1 MIAGKGAPDRA
12 LTEEQVREIIA
23 QGIPVSAVEGKRVLT
38 LTPDATRTCPLP
50 MMVRAL
56 LEHVAPHAECLDF
69 MAALGTHQPLSDDE
83 LLGLY
88 GLDKAEKAAT
98 WPEVKLLNHR
108 WDLDGVLTKVGRI
121 SSAKVA
127 EITGGLFHEG
137 VDVVINKA
145 VHDYD
150 LILILGPVFPH
161 EVAGFS
167 GGNKYLFPGIAGG
180 DFLHFTH
187 WLGAVVTCWDT
198 IGIRRTPVR
207 ACIDHAASLV
217 PTPRLTLSMVVK
229 SKTELAGLYVGE
241 TDASWSAA
249 TELSAQMHI
258 VFKDKP
264 FHTVLGTAAPMYNE
278 LWVAGK
284 VMYKLEPVV
293 ADGGTLII
301 YGEHID
307 RVSDTWGE
315 QIEKIGYHTR
325 DYFLKRMDQFR
336 SIPGGVLAHST
347 HVRGL
352 GEFDDGVEKPRI
364 DIVLATSIP
373 PDVCER
379 INMGYMDPK
388 SIDIES
394 YRGREQDGVLLVEN
408 AGEVLHRLKPTA

>member
-1 MIAGKGAPDRA
+1 MIAGKGNPSTA
-12 LTEEQVREIIA
+12 LSEAEVRDIIFR
-23 QGIPVSAVEGKRVLT
+23 GIPVSAVEGKRVLT

-56 LEHVAPHAECLDF
+56 LDHVGPHAKQLDF
-69 MAALGTHQPLSDDE
+69 MAALGTHQPLTDAE
-83 LLGLY
+83 LHALY
-88 GLDKAEKAAT
+88 GLDAAEKAVK
-98 WPEVKLLNHR
+98 WPETRLLNHR
-108 WDLDGVLTKVGRI
+108 WDIEGTLTSVGRI
-121 SSAKVA
+121 TSGEIA
-127 EITGGLFHEG
+127 EITNGLFHEG
-137 VDVVINKA
+137 VNVVINKA

-180 DFLHFTH
+180 EFLHFTH
-187 WLGAVVTCWDT
+187 LLGAIITCWDT
-198 IGIRRTPVR
+198 IGIQRTPVR
-207 ACIDHAASLV
+207 ACIDRAASLV
-217 PTPRLTLSMVVK
+217 STPRLTLSMVVK

-249 TELSAQMHI
+249 TELSARMHI
-258 VFKDKP
+258 VYKDKP

-301 YGEHID
+301 HGEHID
-307 RVSDTWGE
+307 RVSDTWGD
-315 QIEKIGYHTR
+315 QIETIGYHTR
-325 DYFLKRMDQFR
+325 DYFLKRMEQFR
-336 SIPGGVLAHST
+336 SVPGGVLAHST

-352 GEFDDGVEKPRI
+352 GEFVDGIEKPRI
-364 DIVLATSIP
+364 DLVLATSIP
-373 PDVCER
+373 PEVCER
-379 INMGYMDPK
+379 INLGYMDPK

-394 YRGREQDGVLLVEN
+394 YRNREDQGILLVEK
-408 AGEVLHRLKPTA
+408 AGEILHRLKPKD